1 MHMVVTLCFNSNFTT
16 PLNAQKKNHS
26 FQLFFWKFL
35 SAYKYEYLNGKRPF
49 DPTQREFAA
58 FFAAEDIKGTHFNT
72 TD

>member
-1 MHMVVTLCFNSNFTT
+1 M
-16 PLNAQKKNHS
+16 
-26 FQLFFWKFL
+26 